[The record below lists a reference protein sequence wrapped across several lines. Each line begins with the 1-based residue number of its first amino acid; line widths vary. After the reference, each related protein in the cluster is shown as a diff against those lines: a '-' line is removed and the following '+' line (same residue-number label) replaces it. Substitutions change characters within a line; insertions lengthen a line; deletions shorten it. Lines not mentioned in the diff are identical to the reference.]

1 MSAIASGVKTSGA
14 LVWRQSKHWPRAVTV
29 AAVHNVGMLVELTLL
44 RNPKIESHVDLQ
56 AVGKS
61 SMFPVMS
68 GFPARGSKGK
78 PSADTSYEFF
88 FLLAGFMTRTRPTA
102 SSQD

>member
-88 FLLAGFMTRTRPTA
+88 FLLAGFMTRT
-102 SSQD
+102 